1 MLKLILRKISPREY
15 ESLQGTTWNG
25 ENKELLHFK
34 RHNQNKKVGLLF
46 SNTSHTLIWILN
58 LFFSEFTLV
67 SGINLNVPTTFCFFK
82 VIVVYYLQRD
92 FFVSFTL
99 FMIYL
104 KRFLHFFLFFS
115 LNWENV
121 EAVIKNLR
129 PSQLCDNQ
137 ATV

>member
-1 MLKLILRKISPREY
+1 MPKLILRKISPREY

-67 SGINLNVPTTFCFFK
+67 SGINLNVPTTFSFFK
-82 VIVVYYLQRD
+82 VTVVYYLQPE
-92 FFVSFTL
+92 FFCFFYFINDLFEAIFT
-99 FMIYL
+99 
-104 KRFLHFFLFFS
+104 FLYFS